1 MKARIEVVPV
11 SSAGQ
16 RRASNIVKAGSAG
29 VSGVS
34 GVSGLT
40 SSDQFRVPGQQS
52 VILSYSRQHHGEA

>member
-34 GVSGLT
+34 GVT

>member
-29 VSGVS
+29 VSGV
-34 GVSGLT
+34 T